1 MSGQDSDS
9 GEWYF
14 DLDRGVAVPAGER
27 GHADH
32 MLGPYPSRSAAE
44 NWRSQ
49 VDSRNEAWDADD
61 ERWERSGEPPEQ

>member
-1 MSGQDSDS
+1 MSGSS
-9 GEWYF
+9 TEPGEWYF
-14 DLDRGVAVPAGER
+14 DLDKGRAVPAAER

-49 VDSRNEAWDADD
+49 IESRNEAWDAED
-61 ERWERSGEPPEQ
+61 ERWERSGEQPEQ

>member
-1 MSGQDSDS
+1 
-9 GEWYF
+9 
-14 DLDRGVAVPAGER
+14 
-27 GHADH
+27 